1 MRRLPGT
8 GRAAG
13 SCHSDSIRRG
23 GSRTGPRR
31 LVFVCGVEKNQP
43 FRSKSQDA
51 PVELSAPDTV
61 GFAIPLD
68 GVSDFF

>member
-1 MRRLPGT
+1 
-8 GRAAG
+8 
-13 SCHSDSIRRG
+13 
-23 GSRTGPRR
+23 
-31 LVFVCGVEKNQP
+31 VEKNQP

-68 GVSDFF
+68 GVERLFLSRRPSRLTQF